1 MLRWTAM
8 VGLFLRCLDP
18 RREGGPLYRHATSE
32 SCNHQAGPSHRQP
45 PLSRT
50 QPLRSGSNR
59 TRWRCRCSPCRRGS
73 GSSHRTPLHQLV
85 GARVVSCRSGIGG
98 NIGSGTGD
106 QRYCSLG
113 RINKGGNRRAR
124 VVRWSGVIGRGSGGG
139 NVDRR
144 YCCPC
149 CVGGEGG

>member
-18 RREGGPLYRHATSE
+18 RREGGPLYRNAISE
-32 SCNHQAGPSHRQP
+32 GCNHQAGRSHRQP
-45 PLSRT
+45 PLSRS

-73 GSSHRTPLHQLV
+73 GSSHRTSLYQLV
-85 GARVVSCRSGIGG
+85 GRPRLQLSRG

-106 QRYCSLG
+106 QRYYSLG

-139 NVDRR
+139 NLDRR